1 MTPDDVIGEFMRSA
15 TSVEGGADMHYLDV
29 SSMAAEIVRLRATV
43 ERVRGLPTWDH
54 DPTGDTR
61 MYATMGKMQ
70 EACLTLTDPYAGDWA
85 KTADILAAL
94 EGTDEAR

>member
-43 ERVRGLPTWDH
+43 ERVRGCERYFE
-54 DPTGDTR
+54 G
-61 MYATMGKMQ
+61 
-70 EACLTLTDPYAGDWA
+70 PYYHERCIGGDWMRA
-85 KTADILAAL
+85 ADILAAL